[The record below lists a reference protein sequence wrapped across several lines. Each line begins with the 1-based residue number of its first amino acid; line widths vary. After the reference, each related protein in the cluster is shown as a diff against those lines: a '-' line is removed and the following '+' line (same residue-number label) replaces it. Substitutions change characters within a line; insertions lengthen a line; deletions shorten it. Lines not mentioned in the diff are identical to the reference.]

1 MYNNELTKVGARER
15 KRERDWEREREKDR
29 GKERGGEREKGY
41 WWKICVKWNN
51 SPKQN
56 NRHEM
61 LTIAQKSTE
70 YIFKGLMSGFRD
82 IGLSILINPLMA
94 MVKIKKI
101 KSEVDKLKKNCHL

>member
-1 MYNNELTKVGARER
+1 
-15 KRERDWEREREKDR
+15 
-29 GKERGGEREKGY
+29 
-41 WWKICVKWNN
+41 
-51 SPKQN
+51 
-56 NRHEM
+56 M